1 MERLRNRTFALAAL
15 LIVAGLAIQL
25 TPRISL
31 AAGKTEDQLE
41 RLAPSE
47 VADYQM
53 VRSADD
59 PEQSYK
65 MNQMT
70 YDELKPFGIV
80 SRIFQNGTR
89 KFDVVLIASN
99 RKESFHDPR
108 LCFTSQGWTLLDEEQ
123 KEIDTSRGKIPI
135 TFAKMKSIDG
145 DPQIT
150 AFFYRGNNGYYATAQ
165 RFAFDNLLRQLKGS
179 IDLEGVF
186 YRFIPLY
193 PGATQ
198 DELIEFIKQY
208 LDAAEKTSGGY
219 F

>member
-1 MERLRNRTFALAAL
+1 MERLKKRSFVLAGV

-41 RLAPSE
+41 KLAPMQ
-47 VADYQM
+47 VDDYKMIPGQ
-53 VRSADD
+53 DD
-59 PEQSYK
+59 PGQSYK

-80 SRIFQNGTR
+80 SRVFQNGTR
-89 KFDVVLIASN
+89 SFDVVLIASN

-108 LCFTSQGWTLLDEEQ
+108 LCFTSQGYTLLEEVQ
-123 KEIDTSRGKIPI
+123 KDVETSRGPIPI
-135 TFAKMKSIDG
+135 TFAKMKSLQG
-145 DPQIT
+145 EPMIT

-186 YRFIPLY
+186 YRFIPTY
-193 PGATQ
+193 GGATE
-198 DELIEFIKQY
+198 DELVEFIKQY
-208 LDAAEKTSGGY
+208 LEAAGKTSNGY

>member
-1 MERLRNRTFALAAL
+1 MERLKKRTYVLAAV

-31 AAGKTEDQLE
+31 AAGKSEDQLE
-41 RLAPSE
+41 KLAPTQVGE
-47 VADYQM
+47 YKM
-53 VRSADD
+53 VRGTED
-59 PEQSYK
+59 PEQTYK
-65 MNQMT
+65 MDKMT

-80 SRIFQNGTR
+80 SRVFEQGPR
-89 KFDVVLIASN
+89 RFDVVLIASN

-123 KEIDTSRGKIPI
+123 SDVQTSRGPIPI
-135 TFAKMKSIDG
+135 TFARMKSIDG
-145 DPQIT
+145 EPQIT
-150 AFFYRGNNGYYATAQ
+150 AFFYRGKNGYYATAQ
-165 RFAFDNLLRQLKGS
+165 RFAFDNLLRQLTGS

-193 PGATQ
+193 SGATR
-198 DELIEFIKQY
+198 DELVEFIQQY
-208 LDAAEKTSGGY
+208 LEEARKTSGGY